1 MLFEYIQQL
10 VFKHPY
16 FLGLLL
22 LLPIVAIWYFLC
34 QKKQGSYLQVSTTNT
49 FKNTSS
55 FKNLFIHFP
64 FFCRLLT
71 LAFFIVALAR
81 PQIKNSTT
89 NTEGEGIDII
99 LCMDVSGSM
108 AAQDFL
114 PNRMEAAK
122 KQAIDFVNNRL
133 TDRIGIVIFA
143 EESFTLC
150 PLTTDKKALIT
161 AIESIKIGLLTNG
174 TSIGDGLATSVQ
186 RLKQSNTK
194 SKIIVLLT
202 DGVNNGG
209 IMGTDNATEIAKV
222 LQTKVY
228 TIGMGTNGLAPYT
241 ENTATGPIT
250 TYEKVAIDEILLQ
263 HIADE
268 TGGKYFRATNN
279 NGLEIIYKEIDRL
292 EKSKVTITTTVS
304 FTEKFFPFVLM
315 GILFLCIDIIVKYVV
330 LKKFP

>member
-55 FKNLFIHFP
+55 FKNLFIHIP

-133 TDRIGIVIFA
+133 TDRISVVIFA

>member
-1 MLFEYIQQL
+1 MLFEYVQQL

-16 FLGLLL
+16 FLGLLF
-22 LLPIVAIWYFLC
+22 LLPLLAVWYFLF
-34 QKKQGSYLQVSTTNT
+34 QKKQQAYFQVSTTNT
-49 FKNTSS
+49 FINSTTL
-55 FKNLFIHFP
+55 KNLSIHIP

-71 LAFFIVALAR
+71 LTFFIVALAR
-81 PQIKNSTT
+81 PQIKNSITS
-89 NTEGEGIDII
+89 TEGEGIDII

-150 PLTTDKKALIT
+150 PLTTDKKAIIT
-161 AIESIKIGLLTNG
+161 AIESIKIGLLSNG

-186 RLKQSNTK
+186 RLKQSSIK

-228 TIGMGTNGLAPYT
+228 TIGLGTNGLAPYT
-241 ENTATGPIT
+241 ENTAAGPVT
-250 TYEKVAIDEILLQ
+250 TYEKVAIDEKLLQ

-279 NGLEIIYKEIDRL
+279 NGLEIIYKEIDGL
-292 EKSKVTITTTVS
+292 EKSKVTINTTVR

-315 GILFLCIDIIVKYVV
+315 GLLFLCMDIIVKYVV

>member
-1 MLFEYIQQL
+1 
-10 VFKHPY
+10 
-16 FLGLLL
+16 
-22 LLPIVAIWYFLC
+22 
-34 QKKQGSYLQVSTTNT
+34 
-49 FKNTSS
+49 
-55 FKNLFIHFP
+55 
-64 FFCRLLT
+64 
-71 LAFFIVALAR
+71 
-81 PQIKNSTT
+81 
-89 NTEGEGIDII
+89 
-99 LCMDVSGSM
+99 MDVSGSM

-150 PLTTDKKALIT
+150 PLTTDKKAIIT
-161 AIESIKIGLLTNG
+161 AIESIKIGLLSNG

-186 RLKQSNTK
+186 RLKQSSIK

-228 TIGMGTNGLAPYT
+228 TIGLGTNGLAPYT
-241 ENTATGPIT
+241 ENTAAGPVT
-250 TYEKVAIDEILLQ
+250 TYEKVAIDEKLLQ

-279 NGLEIIYKEIDRL
+279 NGLEIIYKEIDGL
-292 EKSKVTITTTVS
+292 EKSKVTINTTVR

-315 GILFLCIDIIVKYVV
+315 GLLFLCMDIIVKYVV

>member
-55 FKNLFIHFP
+55 FKNLFIHIP

-71 LAFFIVALAR
+71 LAFFIIALAR
-81 PQIKNSTT
+81 PQIKNNTT

>member
-55 FKNLFIHFP
+55 FKNLFIHIP

>member
-1 MLFEYIQQL
+1 MLFEYLQQL

-22 LLPIVAIWYFLC
+22 LLPIVAVWYILF
-34 QKKQGSYLQVSTTNT
+34 QKKQQAYLQVSTTTTFKHTAT
-49 FKNTSS
+49 FKNI
-55 FKNLFIHFP
+55 LVHIPFI
-64 FFCRLLT
+64 CRLFT
-71 LAFFIVALAR
+71 LAFFIIALAR
-81 PQIKNSTT
+81 PQLKNSTT

-114 PNRMEAAK
+114 PTRMDAAK
-122 KQAIDFVNNRL
+122 KQAINFVQQRL
-133 TDRIGIVIFA
+133 TDRIGVVIFA
-143 EESFTLC
+143 EESFTIC
-150 PLTTDKKALIT
+150 PLTTDKKTLIT

-186 RLKQSNTK
+186 RLKQSSSK

-209 IMGTDNATEIAKV
+209 IMGIDNATEIAKV

-228 TIGMGTNGLAPYT
+228 TIGMGTNGVAPYT
-241 ENTATGPIT
+241 ENTATGPVT
-250 TYEKVAIDEILLQ
+250 TYEKVTIDEKLLQ

-279 NGLEIIYKEIDRL
+279 NVLETIYKEIDTL

-304 FTEKFFPFVLM
+304 YTEKFFPFVLI
-315 GILFLCIDIIVKYVV
+315 GLFFLCTDILVKYLV